1 MTAILPGSKICS
13 LTEDVPFLNVLVYAD
28 SGAGK
33 TVFAGSDVDVLFIAP
48 EDSGTLSALRMGS
61 TAQKWPIRRWEDL
74 MEAADYFWTMAE
86 NGEKIPFKW
95 FSVDSLTEMQDMAMR
110 YVLQETKKEKEA
122 KDQDPTIP
130 QIQDW
135 QKFYII
141 FENMVRSFN
150 DLPVN
155 VLYTALSRKEEDADA
170 NEFLIPDIRGKDY
183 GVAMKIVSLMTSY
196 GYMKV
201 GVVKETGEDGTEKKV
216 RQRTIYWQDQGTI
229 KGKDRTMALAPKTV
243 NLNLKQIRERIEGF
257 SVSTS
262 AKKAPVKKAPAKA
275 VGPKLNNPANT
286 PDDAADVEDS
296 VPQHKNTEGVDVEI
310 SVEA

>member
-1 MTAILPGSKICS
+1 MTVTLPGSKICS
-13 LTEDVPFLNVLVYAD
+13 LADDVPFLNMLLYAD

-33 TVFAGSDVDVLFIAP
+33 TVFAGSDVGVLFIAP

-61 TAQKWPIRRWEDL
+61 TAQKWPIRKWEDL
-74 MEAADYFWTMAE
+74 MEAADYFWTLVE
-86 NGEKIPFKW
+86 SGKEIPFKW

-110 YVLQETKKEKEA
+110 YVLQETRKEKEA

-155 VLYTALSRKEEDADA
+155 ILYTALSRKEEDADA

-201 GVVKETGEDGTEKKV
+201 SVVKETGEDGTEKKV

-229 KGKDRTMALAPKTV
+229 KGKDRTMALAPRTV
-243 NLNLKQIRERIEGF
+243 NLNLKQIREKIEGF
-257 SVSTS
+257 GT
-262 AKKAPVKKAPAKA
+262 AKPAAKAPAKKAPAKA
-275 VGPKLNNPANT
+275 VDSKVTAVKTEGTTVIPA
-286 PDDAADVEDS
+286 D
-296 VPQHKNTEGVDVEI
+296 KNTEGVDVEL